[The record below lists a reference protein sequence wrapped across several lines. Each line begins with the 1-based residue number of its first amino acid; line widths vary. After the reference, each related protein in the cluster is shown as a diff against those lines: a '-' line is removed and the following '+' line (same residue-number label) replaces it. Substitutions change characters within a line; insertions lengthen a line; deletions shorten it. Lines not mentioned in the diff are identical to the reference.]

1 VIKLSK
7 KFILD
12 KDGNKKSV
20 VLPYRQYEALMED
33 IHDLAVIAERRNEK
47 AISHAELK
55 RRLKK
60 DGLL

>member
-1 VIKLSK
+1 MIKLSK